1 MSIVITRDTGIYKIT
16 GIQDIKY
23 YIIEFDNKELL
34 TNYRSTFWVLVLYNC
49 LLNLFKLK
57 KNSIGSR
64 IDIYF
69 RSLTVKNIYL

>member
-23 YIIEFDNKELL
+23 YIIEFDKELL

-49 LLNLFKLK
+49 LLNLFK
-57 KNSIGSR
+57 
-64 IDIYF
+64 F
-69 RSLTVKNIYL
+69 